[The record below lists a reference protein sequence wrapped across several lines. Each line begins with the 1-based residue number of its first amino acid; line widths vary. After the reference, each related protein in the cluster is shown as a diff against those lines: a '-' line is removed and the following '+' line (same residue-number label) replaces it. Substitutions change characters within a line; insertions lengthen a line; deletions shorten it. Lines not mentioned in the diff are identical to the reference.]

1 MKEGARLIPVSEA
14 TVVASSSTFVKET
27 ESAAEILA
35 AVVTLNIVIWVN
47 NKNHSIRYQSFVFRP
62 K

>member
-14 TVVASSSTFVKET
+14 TVVASSSTFVQET

-35 AVVTLNIVIWVN
+35 AVVTLN
-47 NKNHSIRYQSFVFRP
+47 R
-62 K
+62 

>member
-35 AVVTLNIVIWVN
+35 AVVTQRHVLCILILT
-47 NKNHSIRYQSFVFRP
+47 
-62 K
+62 

>member
-35 AVVTLNIVIWVN
+35 AVVTWN
-47 NKNHSIRYQSFVFRP
+47 R
-62 K
+62 